1 MFRKVLSFC
10 VLASSAL
17 ALQMHSAFAGDA
29 VRFEIEAPA
38 KATLGE
44 AIDVTVKAVDS
55 DGNVDTGYRGS
66 IIFTTNY
73 IGDIVPMPGRSIKF
87 EADNSGV
94 YKFSK
99 GVIFKTVAGKRDLNV
114 ADVEKDIT
122 GSVKLQVEE
131 GNNGGNNQKVEVQ
144 ILTPQMNGEIKGD
157 VVTVSGKT
165 RKNSKVRISLNGE
178 EKKTVVSDQ
187 DGMFTFPIT
196 DLTLVNN
203 VVKAEI
209 VDANNK
215 VIGSSQEVKF
225 SKSKDTI
232 SFYGVVISDKDGKP
246 STTLTG
252 SQDMTINI
260 KAMAGL
266 SEAIITF
273 DGAVIPLKEEKPG
286 TYTHTTKAPSKSWS
300 YLLDISLKNET
311 GKTFEKKGISTITVV
326 DPIKPKEEPVIT
338 PIPEPTPVPT
348 PEPTPVIPE
357 VKPATFKDI
366 KTETLN
372 NIGKVVFTFAVENPP
387 KNLGYFKINYGEN
400 KDALLGEVLT
410 HEVKTILKD
419 GKYSW
424 YVPNLREGDYVFK
437 ITALDTNKE
446 PIKDLTS
453 ELIKATI
460 GKEAC
465 TISNVGPVSVET
477 NQTKSVLTWEPVKGA
492 AGYHLY
498 KITADGEYT
507 LVQKTV
513 DPSHVIYLSKGS
525 VKYDDFAVKAVCADG
540 TESKDYSKTTKV
552 QTGPGAIAF
561 IVILSAFLAFFILR
575 RRKI

>member
-1 MFRKVLSFC
+1 MFRKILSFC

-17 ALQMHSAFAGDA
+17 ALQIHSAFAGEA

-99 GVIFKTVAGKRDLNV
+99 GVTFKTIAGKRDLNV
-114 ADVEKDIT
+114 ADVDGKDIT
-122 GSVKLQVEE
+122 GSVKIQVEE
-131 GNNGGNNQKVEVQ
+131 GNNAGGNQKVEVQ

-178 EKKTVVSDQ
+178 ETKTVVSDQ
-187 DGMFTFPIT
+187 DGMFTFPMT

-209 VDANNK
+209 IDADNK
-215 VIGSSQEVKF
+215 VIGSSKEIKF

-252 SQDMTINI
+252 SQDMTINV

-273 DGAVIPLKEEKPG
+273 DGAAIPLKEEKPG
-286 TYTHTTKAPSKSWS
+286 TYTHTTKAPSKSGS

-311 GKTFEKKGISTITVV
+311 GKTFEKKGISTLTIV
-326 DPIKPKEEPVIT
+326 DPIKPKEEPVV
-338 PIPEPTPVPT
+338 EPK

-357 VKPATFKDI
+357 VKPAAFKDI

-372 NIGKVVFTFAVENPP
+372 NIGKVVFAFAVENPP
-387 KNLGYFKINYGEN
+387 KNLGYFKIQYG
-400 KDALLGEVLT
+400 KDTKTMTGEVLT
-410 HEVKTILKD
+410 HEAKTILKD

-437 ITALDTNKE
+437 ITALDANKE
-446 PIKDLTS
+446 LIKDLTS
-453 ELIKATI
+453 EIIKATI

-477 NQTKSVLTWEPVKGA
+477 NQTKSVLTWEAVKGA

-498 KITADGEYT
+498 KVNTDGEYT

-525 VKYDDFAVKAVCADG
+525 VKYNDFAVKAVCADG

>member
-286 TYTHTTKAPSKSWS
+286 TYTHTTKAPSKS
-300 YLLDISLKNET
+300 
-311 GKTFEKKGISTITVV
+311 
-326 DPIKPKEEPVIT
+326 
-338 PIPEPTPVPT
+338 
-348 PEPTPVIPE
+348 
-357 VKPATFKDI
+357 
-366 KTETLN
+366 
-372 NIGKVVFTFAVENPP
+372 
-387 KNLGYFKINYGEN
+387 
-400 KDALLGEVLT
+400 
-410 HEVKTILKD
+410 
-419 GKYSW
+419 
-424 YVPNLREGDYVFK
+424 
-437 ITALDTNKE
+437 
-446 PIKDLTS
+446 
-453 ELIKATI
+453 
-460 GKEAC
+460 
-465 TISNVGPVSVET
+465 
-477 NQTKSVLTWEPVKGA
+477 
-492 AGYHLY
+492 
-498 KITADGEYT
+498 
-507 LVQKTV
+507 
-513 DPSHVIYLSKGS
+513 
-525 VKYDDFAVKAVCADG
+525 
-540 TESKDYSKTTKV
+540 
-552 QTGPGAIAF
+552 
-561 IVILSAFLAFFILR
+561 
-575 RRKI
+575 